1 MSMIEFQSYVQHG
14 TIHIPLP
21 YRESLIGRVR
31 VIILMDDD
39 PDESDMIDMH
49 CWIISRR
56 IGHPSSFKRSTGTLE
71 R

>member
-14 TIHIPLP
+14 TIYIPLP

-39 PDESDMIDMH
+39 PDESDMIDMR

-56 IGHPSSFKRSTGTLE
+56 IGYPSSFKRSTGTLE